1 MGGVGVWE
9 LTGEDEKE
17 ETEMDSN
24 KRLRGAV
31 GGLQMEY
38 IWWNFAGG
46 IGEDGMHLYP
56 HYKGE
61 TKQKSPFQKSRL
73 DLTDDQ

>member
-9 LTGEDEKE
+9 LTEEDEKE

-24 KRLRGAV
+24 KQLRGAV

-38 IWWNFAGG
+38 IW
-46 IGEDGMHLYP
+46 
-56 HYKGE
+56 
-61 TKQKSPFQKSRL
+61 
-73 DLTDDQ
+73 

>member
-17 ETEMDSN
+17 ETEMDGS

-38 IWWNFAGG
+38 IW
-46 IGEDGMHLYP
+46 
-56 HYKGE
+56 
-61 TKQKSPFQKSRL
+61 
-73 DLTDDQ
+73 